1 MPFEYEVLVGYLYVV
16 GGRSISTPPPGAL
29 VEIAARKV
37 GRAREL
43 DTFFTLVIPSGDT
56 VAPAAFYEEMAREGA
71 EQYYNSTGSVTAGI
85 KTVFTHLNT
94 NLYEHNKSDPR
105 HYEASMLCGV
115 LRGVDLYVGK
125 VGSGVGLFR
134 HEGETQPFPTDFS
147 YRESLQTPALGV
159 IPEPDIR
166 MGRYQVSAGTR
177 LLLSD
182 TALLDYPTDMLT
194 TTLGLEDIGTVL
206 GSLREQVKRQITAM
220 AIEFVPPNQPTSPTV
235 KTGESSAVITG
246 AASAPVAAPLVAE
259 ASAPQ
264 PPREPGSIRRSS
276 RRGGTV
282 RNFIARLA
290 NFGASAVDL
299 TLHLLD
305 RLIPTPPEGKKG
317 WLSSPI
323 AAAVALLVPVLV
335 VVFVVLFWLSGTDES
350 EFDRCVTRANTTTET
365 ARAIAS
371 SDVTGT
377 LAAWNAVLAVAA
389 ECETI
394 RPDNEEMRALR
405 VEAQQFLDRI
415 QNISRRGTSVIYDF
429 PAASL
434 TQAVL
439 QGEDMYVLDSAN
451 QQVYR
456 ITLTE
461 DGLGVIDGSYTPI
474 PAMRRNGRVINF
486 DVGNIIDIAWADNGA
501 GLSQSNVIT
510 ALDEN
515 GVLIACPPRF
525 LQDCTAQQLPNRET
539 WNTPVAI
546 QYWEGRL
553 YILDP
558 AANQIWRYDPSGG
571 TFSGMP
577 VEYFTGSNRY
587 DITTAVDFAI
597 NAGGDLYL
605 VTSAGVMAVFR
616 AGEQLDFAFSAFGSQ
631 RMTAP
636 TAMFLNTSPIAQ
648 GLYFAERGQRAI
660 FETTMAG
667 TFINAYRAASD
678 DQFAELSNVV
688 VDTNRGVV
696 YALAGNSILAFP
708 RSQQQ

>member
-37 GRAREL
+37 GRVREL
-43 DTFFTLVIPSGDT
+43 DTFFTLVIPSGET
-56 VAPAAFYEEMAREGA
+56 VAPAAFYEEMARTGA
-71 EQYYNSTGSVTAGI
+71 EQYFDTTGSVTAGI

-94 NLYEHNKSDPR
+94 NLYEHNQTDPR

-115 LRGVDLYVGK
+115 LRGADLYVGK

-134 HEGETQPFPTDFS
+134 HEGEIQPFPTDFN
-147 YRESLQTPALGV
+147 YPEALQTPALGV
-159 IPEPDIR
+159 MAEPDIR

-182 TALLDYPTDMLT
+182 TALLQYPTE
-194 TTLGLEDIGTVL
+194 TLHNALATSDIGAVL
-206 GSLREQVKRQITAM
+206 GTLREQVRRQMTAM
-220 AIEFVPPNQPTSPTV
+220 AIEFVPPNQPTAATI

-246 AASAPVAAPLVAE
+246 AATAPVAAPAAE
-259 ASAPQ
+259 AAAAGA
-264 PPREPGSIRRSS
+264 PPREPGVRRSG
-276 RRGGTV
+276 RRGGAL
-282 RNFIARLA
+282 RNIVARLA
-290 NFGASAVDL
+290 GFAASAVDMI
-299 TLHLLD
+299 LHVFD
-305 RLIPTPPEGKKG
+305 RLIPTPPDGKKG
-317 WLSSPI
+317 WLSSPL
-323 AAAVALLVPVLV
+323 AAAIAILVPVLV

-350 EFDRCVTRANTTTET
+350 EFDRCVTRANTTGET
-365 ARAIAS
+365 ARGIAS
-371 SDVTGT
+371 SDVSGT
-377 LAAWNAVLAVAA
+377 LAAWNAVLAVAT

-394 RPDNEEMRALR
+394 RPDNAEMRALR
-405 VEAQQFLDRI
+405 IEAQQSLDRI

-439 QGEDMYVLDSAN
+439 QGSDMYVLDSAN

-461 DGLGVIDGSYTPI
+461 DGLGVVDGSYTPI

-486 DVGNIIDIAWADNGA
+486 DVGNIVDIAWADNGA

-525 LQDCTAQQLPNRET
+525 LQDCSAQQLPNRET
-539 WNTPVAI
+539 WNNPVAI
-546 QYWEGRL
+546 TYWEGRL
-553 YILDP
+553 YMLDP
-558 AANQIWRYDPSGG
+558 GANQIWRYDPSGG
-571 TFSGMP
+571 TFAGMP
-577 VEYFTGSNRY
+577 LEYFTGANRPN
-587 DITTAVDFAI
+587 ISGAVDFAI
-597 NAGGDLYL
+597 TPAGDLYL
-605 VTSAGVMAVFR
+605 VTNAGVVAKFR
-616 AGEQLDFAFSAFGSQ
+616 SGEQQDFALSAFGSQ
-631 RMTAP
+631 QMTAP
-636 TAMFLNTSPIAQ
+636 NAMFMNTNPIAQ

-678 DQFAELSNVV
+678 DQFAQLSNVV
-688 VDTNRGVV
+688 ADTNRGVV
-696 YALAGNSILAFP
+696 YALSGNSILAFP
-708 RSQQQ
+708 RSQQ